1 MLAIAFALPDESR
14 SFVKNLRHSGQTG
27 PPEAQVVLGNLGT
40 EEILVLHTGMGPE
53 RARERLAMY
62 LNALPITRVIS
73 AGYAGGLDPALQPGN
88 IVIGE
93 NYSTPEWVEQVVR
106 LHGRRV
112 RAGRLKTSAA
122 VLETVADKA
131 AFAEETGAIAV
142 DMETASLWA
151 LCHEKKIPMLS
162 VRAISDTADEELA
175 VPFSVCFDAEK
186 ERPRPGALVSFLLRH
201 PSRLKPFL
209 GFVNQMGKVRE
220 ALAQVLTALVATAPP
235 EKERSREG

>member
-14 SFVKNLRHSGQTG
+14 SFIANLRHGGHTG
-27 PPEAQVVLGNLGT
+27 PPEAPVVLGNLGAQ
-40 EEILVLHTGMGPE
+40 EVLVLHTGMGPQ
-53 RARERLAMY
+53 RARERLSMY

-73 AGYAGGLDPALQPGN
+73 AGYAGGLDPALRPGS

-112 RAGRLKTSAA
+112 RAGRLKTSPT
-122 VLETVADKA
+122 VLETCAEKA
-131 AFAEETGAIAV
+131 AFAEQTGAIAV

-151 LCHEKKIPMLS
+151 LCQEKKISMLS
-162 VRAISDTADEELA
+162 VRAISDRADEELA

-186 ERPRPGALVSFLLRH
+186 ERPRPGALMSFLCHH
-201 PSRLKPFL
+201 PSRLRPFL
-209 GFVNQMGKVRE
+209 TFVNEMGQVRE
-220 ALAQVLTALVATAPP
+220 ALAQVLTALVATIPAEKETPP
-235 EKERSREG
+235 EA